1 MNQQEKHYG
10 RCNACFGAGVILVAD
25 SSWQVYILECADGSL
40 YTGIATDLSRRLLQ
54 HNGELV
60 GGPKYTRGRRPV
72 SLRWSASAADRSTA
86 LQREAAIKKL
96 SRVEKLSLIRGQFT
110 QLPHTRWSVR

>member
-1 MNQQEKHYG
+1 MTG
-10 RCNACFGAGVILVAD
+10 
-25 SSWQVYILECADGSL
+25 SSWQVYILECSDGSL
-40 YTGIATDLSRRLLQ
+40 YTGIAIDLSRRLKQ

-72 SLRWSASAADRSTA
+72 KLRWSDIAADRSAA

-96 SRVEKLSLIRGQFT
+96 SRGEKLRLIG
-110 QLPHTRWSVR
+110 